1 MRIKEISEAT
11 GVGIEAIRFY
21 ERQALL
27 PLPARSDNGY
37 RDYGPEHVERL
48 SFIRHC
54 RSLDIPLADIRRL
67 LDFMD
72 DPTGHCADVDQLV
85 DEQLERVR
93 VRLRSL
99 KALERQLVQLR
110 SQCAASDAGEGCR
123 ILQEL
128 VSAAHNEACV
138 CHPFAV

>member
-1 MRIKEISEAT
+1 VRIKEVSEAT

-21 ERQALL
+21 EREKLL

-37 RDYGPEHVERL
+37 RDYGPEHVQRL

-54 RSLDIPLADIRRL
+54 RSLDIALADIGQL

-72 DPTGHCADVDQLV
+72 DPTGHCEDVNQLI
-85 DEQLERVR
+85 DAQLERVR
-93 VRLRSL
+93 VRLKSL

-110 SQCAASDAGEGCR
+110 SQCAAREAGQGCA

-128 VSAAHNEACV
+128 VSAAYNEACV
-138 CHPFAV
+138 CHPPAG